1 MSIKP
6 SHFRK
11 MITDILTEFD
21 PKLLTPS
28 SLEILMLTAAHES
41 YLGRYLY
48 QNNRYFGPALG
59 FYQIEPPTHKSIFI
73 TFFKHRYPNFL
84 MGSDSRLLDPVYST
98 IVARGIYADFAEPLP
113 RSDDC
118 LGLAQYYKKYWNT
131 ELGDAKIEDVI
142 ANYKAYAF

>member
-11 MITDILTEFD
+11 MITDTLNAFD
-21 PKLLTPS
+21 PKMFSPAA
-28 SLEILMLTAAHES
+28 LELLMLTAAHES

-48 QNNRYFGPALG
+48 QNNRQFGPAVG
-59 FYQIEPPTHKSIFI
+59 FYQIEPLTHKSIFV
-73 TFFKHRYPNFL
+73 TFFKHRYPDFQ
-84 MGSDSRLLDPVYST
+84 MGAGHRLLDPVYST
-98 IVARGIYADFAEPLP
+98 IVARGIYADFAESLP

-131 ELGDAKIEDVI
+131 ELGNAKIEDVM